1 MEICGCHL
9 GLDLLFFFP
18 MGLGH
23 QAFYRYSF
31 VSFNVGLGKSLFLK
45 QVKEESWDWMCPP
58 CSGLSFP
65 FSVLYFSSLYFF
77 PLVEFDAR
85 LLYYLLVHP

>member
-18 MGLGH
+18 LGLGH

-45 QVKEESWDWMCPP
+45 QVKEESWDWMCAPP
-58 CSGLSFP
+58 
-65 FSVLYFSSLYFF
+65 
-77 PLVEFDAR
+77 PLVGSKLNTLMD
-85 LLYYLLVHP
+85 VPWVP